1 MSTVDMFEPVVTF
14 DSLVRALARA
24 LGSETRAGC
33 LETPEANPPVVVSA
47 SGLWQ
52 PVIDGLRG
60 RGEPRRVGR
69 AIARCRCRCL
79 SADASRSGRGLVDM
93 SP

>member
-33 LETPEANPPVVVSA
+33 LETPE
-47 SGLWQ
+47 
-52 PVIDGLRG
+52 
-60 RGEPRRVGR
+60 GEPAGGR
-69 AIARCRCRCL
+69 FRIGALA
-79 SADASRSGRGLVDM
+79 AGD
-93 SP
+93 